1 MTLKEQLQL
10 SLKTPKSKMAKTRIK
25 LNDAASLSLI
35 SKPYHMF
42 IKKAAQNKN
51 LSVSKY
57 IEKAILRAIA
67 KDGQFNRG

>member
-10 SLKTPKSKMAKTRIK
+10 SLKTPKSQMAKTRIK

-35 SKPYHMF
+35 SKPYHRY

-51 LSVSKY
+51 LSVSKW
-57 IEKAILRAIA
+57 IEQAICKSLAHDKI
-67 KDGQFNRG
+67 FEV